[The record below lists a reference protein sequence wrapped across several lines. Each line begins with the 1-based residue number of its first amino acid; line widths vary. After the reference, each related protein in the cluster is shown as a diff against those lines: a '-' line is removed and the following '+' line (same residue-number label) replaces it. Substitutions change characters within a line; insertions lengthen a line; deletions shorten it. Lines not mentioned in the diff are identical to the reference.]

1 MILYINDN
9 DNTYIYIERY
19 THTHT
24 VPSIEDINEKLSSI
38 RSTCNVVLILLV
50 LVEKR

>member
-9 DNTYIYIERY
+9 DNTYIERDI
-19 THTHT
+19 HTHT
-24 VPSIEDINEKLSSI
+24 VPSIEDIIEKLSSI